1 MAEVYRAHDTRLDRE
16 VVLKVMLEQRTLDA
30 RSVARFRRE
39 AHLLASLN
47 HTNIAAIYGIEE
59 HDGVQALVLE
69 LVEGPT
75 LADRI
80 AQGPLPVDQ
89 ALAIARQVASALEV
103 AHEHGIVHRDVKP
116 SNIKLRSDGTVK
128 VLDFGLATAVDP
140 HASDRRFASSRLPR
154 RRSRPW
160 PELPPT

>member
-1 MAEVYRAHDTRLDRE
+1 MALNVGTSFGPYRVLPLEGRGGMAEVYRACDTRLDRE
-16 VVLKVMLEQRTLDA
+16 VVLKVLRELRTLDA
-30 RSVARFRRE
+30 RSVALFRRE

-80 AQGPLPVDQ
+80 AQGALPVDQ
-89 ALAIARQVASALEV
+89 ALAIARQS
-103 AHEHGIVHRDVKP
+103 P
-116 SNIKLRSDGTVK
+116 
-128 VLDFGLATAVDP
+128 P
-140 HASDRRFASSRLPR
+140 
-154 RRSRPW
+154 RSRP
-160 PELPPT
+160 PMSTGSFTAT